1 MYNNANLKEDKYF
14 HPVSV
19 VPGPLAPSCAEGN
32 GGNTTDILRYHTST
46 TSGNMVGTIMFAV
59 NHTSTTSGYGWYNN
73 VCLAQNSDID

>member
-32 GGNTTDILRYHTST
+32 GGNTTDIPQTPYIKYLMIYCWTDNFFLQT
-46 TSGNMVGTIMFAV
+46 NA
-59 NHTSTTSGYGWYNN
+59 
-73 VCLAQNSDID
+73 